1 MLVALLLSSSY
12 VQAQVQNQAKAGE
25 DKVVKQEVLNTNKLD
40 ENAKAI
46 REAKIAEITEINKQ
60 IYEAKKAGK
69 PYKELIEKRKEIMK
83 NRNYNVN
90 KTAN

>member
-1 MLVALLLSSSY
+1 MLVALLLSTSY

-46 REAKIAEITEINKQ
+46 REAKIAEIKEINKQ